1 LPDVARLGKRGHGRF
16 AGREVVLIE
25 VLQLLLYGTL
35 LGSIIAL
42 GAVGVTLTFGILGFA
57 NFAHGDLMTLGAYVC
72 FLVYT
77 QLALPFWLGVA
88 AAVPATIFAAMVIDR
103 VLFRR
108 FRQSRPIISLIS
120 SFGAALILRSLIQIV
135 WGTGTHMYSAQI
147 VLAQRFHGI
156 RYKWD
161 QLGIILTTLGIV
173 VALHLFLQRTKV
185 GKAMRAMAD
194 NPTLARLSGIDTER
208 VILWTW
214 VIGGGLAAL
223 AGLFLAMDTRLQ
235 PEMGWFLLLAC
246 FAAAILGGVGKPM
259 GAIAGG
265 YIIGIMMELSTL
277 VLPTEY
283 SPVVPFAILVVLLL
297 FRPTGLFAGRST

>member
-1 LPDVARLGKRGHGRF
+1 M
-16 AGREVVLIE
+16 IE
-25 VLQLLLYGTL
+25 ILQLLLYGSL

-72 FLVYT
+72 FLLYS
-77 QLALPFWLGVA
+77 QLALPFGLGVVVA
-88 AAVPATIFAAMVIDR
+88 IPATIFAALLIDR

-108 FRQSRPIISLIS
+108 FRKSRPIISLIS
-120 SFGAALILRSLIQIV
+120 SFGAALILRSAIQLV
-135 WGTGTHMYSAQI
+135 WGTGTYMYSSQI
-147 VLAQRFHGI
+147 VMAQRFAGI

-161 QLGIILTTLGIV
+161 QLGIIAATLAIV
-173 VALHLFLQRTKV
+173 LALHLFLQRTKV

-208 VILWTW
+208 VIVWTW

-223 AGLFLAMDTRLQ
+223 AGVFLAMDTRLQ
-235 PEMGWFLLLAC
+235 PEMGWFILLAC
-246 FAAAILGGVGKPM
+246 FAAAILGGIGKPM

>member
-1 LPDVARLGKRGHGRF
+1 M
-16 AGREVVLIE
+16 IE
-25 VLQLLLYGTL
+25 ILQLLLYGTL

-57 NFAHGDLMTLGAYVC
+57 NFAHGDLMAFGAYVC
-72 FLVYT
+72 FLLYT
-77 QLALPFWLGVA
+77 QLAMPFWLGLV
-88 AAVPATIFAAMVIDR
+88 AAVPATILLAVVVDR

-120 SFGAALILRSLIQIV
+120 SFGAALIIRSAIQII
-135 WGTGTHMYSAQI
+135 WGPGTHLYSSKL
-147 VLAQRFHGI
+147 VMAQRFEGI
-156 RYKWD
+156 RYKTD
-161 QLGIILTTLGIV
+161 QLLIIAATILLVI
-173 VALHLFLQRTKV
+173 ALHLFLQRTRV

-194 NPTLARLSGIDTER
+194 NATLARLSGIDTER

-223 AGLFLAMDTRLQ
+223 AGVFLAMDTRLQ

-246 FAAAILGGVGKPM
+246 FAAAILGGIGKPM

-277 VLPTEY
+277 VLPAEY
-283 SPVVPFAILVVLLL
+283 SPVVPFAIMVLLL
-297 FRPTGLFAGRST
+297 LVRPTGLFAGRST

>member
-1 LPDVARLGKRGHGRF
+1 M
-16 AGREVVLIE
+16 LIE
-25 VLQLLLYGTL
+25 ILQLLLYGTL

-72 FLVYT
+72 FLVLV
-77 QLALPFWLGVA
+77 QLALPFWLGVVVAIPATIA
-88 AAVPATIFAAMVIDR
+88 AAVLIDR

-108 FRQSRPIISLIS
+108 FRARPPIISLIS

-135 WGTGTHMYSAQI
+135 WGTGTHLYSSQI

-161 QLGIILTTLGIV
+161 QIGIILTTLGVV
-173 VALHLFLQRTKV
+173 VALQLFLQRTRI

-208 VILWTW
+208 VVLWTW

-223 AGLFLAMDTRLQ
+223 AGVFLAMDTRLQ
-235 PEMGWFLLLAC
+235 PEMGWFILLAC

-265 YIIGIMMELSTL
+265 YVIGIMMELSTL

-283 SPVVPFAILVVLLL
+283 SPVVPFAILVLLL
-297 FRPTGLFAGRST
+297 LVRPTGLFAGRSS

>member
-1 LPDVARLGKRGHGRF
+1 M
-16 AGREVVLIE
+16 IE
-25 VLQLLLYGTL
+25 ILQLLLYGTL

-57 NFAHGDLMTLGAYVC
+57 NFAHGDLMAFGAYVC
-72 FLVYT
+72 FLLYT
-77 QLALPFWLGVA
+77 QLALPFWLGLL
-88 AAVPATIFAAMVIDR
+88 AAVPATILLALVVDQ

-108 FRQSRPIISLIS
+108 FRASRPIISLIS
-120 SFGAALILRSLIQIV
+120 SFGAALIIRSSIQII
-135 WGTGTHMYSAQI
+135 WGPDTWLYSSKI
-147 VLAQRFHGI
+147 VMAQRFLGI
-156 RYKWD
+156 RYKSE
-161 QLGIILTTLGIV
+161 QLMIIAATILV
-173 VALHLFLQRTKV
+173 VIALHLFLQRTRV

-194 NPTLARLSGIDTER
+194 NATLARLSGIDTER

-223 AGLFLAMDTRLQ
+223 AGVFLAMDTRLQ

-246 FAAAILGGVGKPM
+246 FAAAILGGIGKPM

-265 YIIGIMMELSTL
+265 YIIGILMELSTL

-283 SPVVPFAILVVLLL
+283 SPVVPFAIMVLLL
-297 FRPTGLFAGRST
+297 LVRPTGLFAGRST

>member
-1 LPDVARLGKRGHGRF
+1 M
-16 AGREVVLIE
+16 IE
-25 VLQLLLYGTL
+25 ILQLLLYGTL

-42 GAVGVTLTFGILGFA
+42 GAVGVTLTFGILSFA
-57 NFAHGDLMTLGAYVC
+57 NFAHGDLMAFGAYVC

-77 QLALPFWLGVA
+77 QLALPFWLGIL
-88 AAVPATIFAAMVIDR
+88 AAVPATILLAVVVDR

-108 FRQSRPIISLIS
+108 FRASRPIISLIS
-120 SFGAALILRSLIQIV
+120 SFGAALIIRSTIQII
-135 WGTGTHMYSAQI
+135 WGPDTWLYSSKI
-147 VLAQRFHGI
+147 VMAQRFLGI
-156 RYKWD
+156 RYKPD
-161 QLGIILTTLGIV
+161 QLMIIAATIALVI
-173 VALHLFLQRTKV
+173 ALHLFLQRTRI

-194 NPTLARLSGIDTER
+194 NATLARLSGIDTER
-208 VILWTW
+208 VVLWTW

-223 AGLFLAMDTRLQ
+223 AGVFLGMDTRLQ

-246 FAAAILGGVGKPM
+246 FAAAILGGIGKPM

-265 YIIGIMMELSTL
+265 YIIGVLMELSTL

-283 SPVVPFAILVVLLL
+283 SPVVPFAIMVLLLL

>member
-1 LPDVARLGKRGHGRF
+1 M
-16 AGREVVLIE
+16 IE
-25 VLQLLLYGTL
+25 ILQLLLYGTL

-57 NFAHGDLMTLGAYVC
+57 NFAHGDLMAFGAYVC
-72 FLVYT
+72 FLFYT
-77 QLALPFWLGVA
+77 QLALPFWLGLL
-88 AAVPATIFAAMVIDR
+88 AAVPATILLAVVVDR

-108 FRQSRPIISLIS
+108 FRASRPIISLIS
-120 SFGAALILRSLIQIV
+120 SFGAALIIRSAIQII
-135 WGTGTHMYSAQI
+135 WGPDTWLYSSKL
-147 VLAQRFHGI
+147 VMAQRLSGI
-156 RYKWD
+156 RYKPD
-161 QLGIILTTLGIV
+161 QLMIIAATLALVI
-173 VALHLFLQRTKV
+173 ALHLFLQRTRV

-194 NPTLARLSGIDTER
+194 NATLARLSGIDTER

-223 AGLFLAMDTRLQ
+223 AGVFLGMDTRLQ

-246 FAAAILGGVGKPM
+246 FAAAILGGIGKPM

-265 YIIGIMMELSTL
+265 YIIGVLMELSTL

-283 SPVVPFAILVVLLL
+283 SPVVPFAIMVLLLL
-297 FRPTGLFAGRST
+297 FRPTGLFSGRST

>member
-1 LPDVARLGKRGHGRF
+1 M
-16 AGREVVLIE
+16 IE
-25 VLQLLLYGTL
+25 ILQLLLYGTL

-57 NFAHGDLMTLGAYVC
+57 NFAHGDLMTLGAYIC
-72 FLVYT
+72 FLVYI
-77 QLALPFWLGVA
+77 QLALPFWLGIVVA
-88 AAVPATIFAAMVIDR
+88 IPATVFCAILLDR

-108 FRQSRPIISLIS
+108 FRSGRPIISLIS

-135 WGTGTHMYSAQI
+135 WGTGTHLYSSQI
-147 VLAQRFHGI
+147 VMSQRFHGI

-161 QLGIILTTLGIV
+161 QLGIIAVTLGIV
-173 VALHLFLQRTKV
+173 MALSLFLQRTRV

-194 NPTLARLSGIDTER
+194 NPTLARLCGIDTER

-223 AGLFLAMDTRLQ
+223 AGIFLAMDTRLQ
-235 PEMGWFLLLAC
+235 PEMGWFILLAC

-265 YIIGIMMELSTL
+265 YIIGIMMELATL

-283 SPVVPFAILVVLLL
+283 APVVPFAIVVALLL